1 MFNYPK
7 NESKDRQGS
16 LKRIF
21 ILVYLTYV
29 KKKNK
34 NRAQTL
40 LNWQRITS
48 PYLAYNSTTDYK
60 VSFDH

>member
-1 MFNYPK
+1 MFNYSK

-21 ILVYLTYV
+21 LLVYLTYV
-29 KKKNK
+29 KKINK

-40 LNWQRITS
+40 LN
-48 PYLAYNSTTDYK
+48 
-60 VSFDH
+60 

>member
-21 ILVYLTYV
+21 LLVNLTYV
-29 KKKNK
+29 NKNK

-40 LNWQRITS
+40 LN
-48 PYLAYNSTTDYK
+48 
-60 VSFDH
+60 